1 MSNSVQFGSG
11 QNSSVA
17 AVTGGG
23 NGIGKALCLE
33 LANRG
38 YHVVV
43 ADIALGEAEVTA
55 REIED
60 TGGAAIAVRCDVT
73 DESEVA
79 ALVDTAASTYG
90 LPDLVFSNAG
100 AGLPKPAVEVTRND
114 LIWLFGLNVFG
125 MWNVA
130 ARFAEHAIKA
140 EKVTR
145 IILTGSEHSIGVPFG
160 GSSAYTATKHAILG
174 VAEAMRAE
182 WEGLPVDISI
192 LCPGLT
198 QSRLSEGERHR
209 EGWQGKVDPMA
220 AAVMAA
226 GMPAETVARIA
237 VDGAERG
244 DFYIFTHS
252 HVEEYSRKRFEEIIT
267 AFAVLNETAP
277 SDRSYDVLQVVG
289 ELMATNPSQFS

>member
-1 MSNSVQFGSG
+1 
-11 QNSSVA
+11 
-17 AVTGGG
+17 
-23 NGIGKALCLE
+23 
-33 LANRG
+33 
-38 YHVVV
+38 VVV
-43 ADIALGEAEVTA
+43 ADIALDEAEVTA

-130 ARFAEHAIKA
+130 ARFAEHAIIKEKA
-140 EKVTR
+140 TR

-174 VAEAMRAE
+174 IAEAMRAE
-182 WEGLPVDISI
+182 WEDQPVDISI

-209 EGWQGKVDPMA
+209 EGWQRQVDPIA

-252 HVEEYSRKRFEEIIT
+252 HVEEYAKKRFKEIT
-267 AFAVLNETAP
+267 AAFVVLNETAP
-277 SDRSYDVLQVVG
+277 SDRSYDVMQVVG
-289 ELMATNPSQFS
+289 ELMASNPSQFS

>member
-73 DESEVA
+73 DQNEVA
-79 ALVDTAASTYG
+79 ALVETAASTYG
-90 LPDLVFSNAG
+90 PPDLVFSNAG
-100 AGLPKPAVEVTRND
+100 AGLSKPAVEVTRND

-130 ARFAEHAIKA
+130 ARFAENAIKA
-140 EKVTR
+140 EKATR
-145 IILTGSEHSIGVPFG
+145 IVLTGSEHSIGVPFG

-174 VAEAMRAE
+174 VAEAMNAE
-182 WEGLPVDISI
+182 WEGQSADISI
-192 LCPGLT
+192 FCPGLT
-198 QSRLSEGERHR
+198 QSRLAEGERHR
-209 EGWQGKVDPMA
+209 EGRQRKVNPLA

-244 DFYIFTHS
+244 NFYIFTHS
-252 HVEEYSRKRFEEIIT
+252 HVEEYARKRFEEIT
-267 AFAVLNETAP
+267 AAFALLNETAP
-277 SDRSYDVLQVVG
+277 SDRSYDVNQVVG
-289 ELMATNPSQFS
+289 ELMESNPSLFS